1 MIRNVVSH
9 FPDFYLVSGSRGN
22 VFIFIFYLS
31 GRSVAITHS
40 GPKNVKLF
48 HDASQDHWGGCAGF
62 EPGISAW
69 ISPVC
74 LHATNILLTICCT
87 VQCPMYKLIVKQ
99 TKCSHIFCR
108 NNFSLKYLAIH

>member
-74 LHATNILLTICCT
+74 LCDQYFTDNLLYCI
-87 VQCPMYKLIVKQ
+87 
-99 TKCSHIFCR
+99 
-108 NNFSLKYLAIH
+108 FSLKYLAIH